1 VTNEPVQ
8 VDATAA
14 RAHAPRAGA
23 VLRSRSVPE
32 PVVPHAPQACRETE
46 PVLSLARRRGRV
58 AVAGPGGSARV
69 APGAERRYDA
79 SRAHHETEPV
89 LSLARRRRRGAVVS
103 AGPDG
108 SARGSSAATERGHDA
123 PLRQTVG
130 DKRRATLRRG
140 TASLTE
146 TVGRAP
152 FELDGRRAG
161 EGAR

>member
-1 VTNEPVQ
+1 M
-8 VDATAA
+8 A
-14 RAHAPRAGA
+14 
-23 VLRSRSVPE
+23 
-32 PVVPHAPQACRETE
+32 
-46 PVLSLARRRGRV
+46 
-58 AVAGPGGSARV
+58 
-69 APGAERRYDA
+69 
-79 SRAHHETEPV
+79 
-89 LSLARRRRRGAVVS
+89 
-103 AGPDG
+103 
-108 SARGSSAATERGHDA
+108 SAATERGHGA